1 MTSVVSEALDWL
13 KGSKYGYKFKDKI
26 LLFLYILNA
35 TIILIFTY
43 AIFGKDK
50 AIEIYFHR
58 NPLLNWIPFKS
69 VVIEREGI
77 KLSLPMIIDYIILVK
92 SDWEKEERAFLTNLS
107 LQRGNNDNDDFIIDI
122 GANIGFYTILFAKR
136 YPNYKII
143 SIEASKKIFKQLE
156 QNCNLNNIDTS
167 RFSLINKATTDIS
180 DKKIN
185 FYEMESL
192 STILKEFLVDLPTYN
207 KNNNPLFNNEIVET
221 TTIEVLLVR
230 KILRKYH

>member
-58 NPLLNWIPFKS
+58 NPLLNWMPFKS
-69 VVIEREGI
+69 VVIERERI

-107 LQRGNNDNDDFIIDI
+107 LQKDNDDDFIIDI

-156 QNCNLNNIDTS
+156 QNEVNTPN
-167 RFSLINKATTDIS
+167 
-180 DKKIN
+180 
-185 FYEMESL
+185 E
-192 STILKEFLVDLPTYN
+192 EFRRQHALM
-207 KNNNPLFNNEIVET
+207 
-221 TTIEVLLVR
+221 
-230 KILRKYH
+230 